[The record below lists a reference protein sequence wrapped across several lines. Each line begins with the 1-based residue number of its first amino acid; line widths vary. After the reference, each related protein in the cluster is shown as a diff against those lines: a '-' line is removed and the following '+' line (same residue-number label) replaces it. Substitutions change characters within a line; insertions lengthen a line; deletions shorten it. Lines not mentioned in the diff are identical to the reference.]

1 VDRPETPDVHA
12 ATDALKPPKIVKA
25 PKAPRMPKSSNVL
38 TLRTDGASR
47 GNPGPAAAGI
57 VIERQDGTLLA
68 RGKTY
73 LGLMSN
79 NQAEYRALILGLKSV
94 ARYAPSGVRVVM
106 DSELVVRQMTGQYR
120 VKDAGLRALYEE
132 AQALAGAL
140 PRVTFEHVLR
150 RQNAAAD
157 ALANTALDEQAR
169 RQRSAS
175 GPAHADHGERAA
187 GN

>member
-1 VDRPETPDVHA
+1 MDLPDTPETHA
-12 ATDALKPPKIVKA
+12 TPRKPKT
-25 PKAPRMPKSSNVL
+25 PRAAKPSNL
-38 TLRTDGASR
+38 LILRTDGASR

-73 LGLMSN
+73 LGLMTN
-79 NQAEYRALILGLKSV
+79 NQAEYRALILGLKSI
-94 ARYAPSGVRVVM
+94 ARYAPTAVRVVM

-120 VKDAGLRALYEE
+120 VKDEGLRALYEE
-132 AQALAGAL
+132 ARTLAGAL

-150 RQNAAAD
+150 GQNAAAD
-157 ALANTALDEQAR
+157 ALANAALDELGR
-169 RQRSAS
+169 RERSGS
-175 GPAHADHGERAA
+175 GLTRADQGEQAA